1 MKFVISH
8 GAKSYQIEKDAP
20 VAGKKIGDTLEGS
33 LLGLEGYKLVITGG
47 SDKSGFPMKKDIEG
61 QGKKRMLVYPGFGFS
76 GLKKIKKLKFRHEGM
91 RRRKSTR
98 GNVVSTETA
107 QINCKVVETGAKPF
121 DEYVPK
127 AGKKEEKG

>member
-1 MKFVISH
+1 MKFVVSH
-8 GAKSYQIEKDAP
+8 GAKSCQIEKDVP

-33 LLGLEGYKLVITGG
+33 LLGMDGYKLVITGG
-47 SDKSGFPMKKDIEG
+47 SDKAGFPMNKDVEN

-76 GLKKIKKLKFRHEGM
+76 GLKKIKKLTFRHEGM
-91 RRRKSTR
+91 RRRKSMR
-98 GNVVSTETA
+98 GNTVSMETA